1 MDEHRTVNRAHWD
14 EATDVHVASDYYD
27 VAAFKAGNNR
37 LHGIE
42 RDELGDVRGKTL
54 LHLQCHFGL
63 DTLSWARLGADVTGI
78 DFSERAVEQARAL
91 SAELDIPARFLV
103 SDLYELPS
111 NLDGTFDIVFT
122 SYGAIYWLPDIKR
135 WGEIA
140 ASYVKPGGT
149 FYIAEF
155 HPVGFMFDT
164 DHSENPAMKDF
175 ERKYPYFHSDVP
187 IRDDSSDYADPAAA
201 MSNSLT
207 YSWAHSMSD
216 ILNALLSAGLEI
228 EYLHEFP
235 FSIIREFPF
244 LEQREDGYWHVSE
257 GMYDMPMIFSIKAR
271 KP

>member
-1 MDEHRTVNRAHWD
+1 MDEHRSVNRAHWD
-14 EATDVHVASDYYD
+14 EATDVHIASEFYD
-27 VAAFKAGNNR
+27 VASFKAGQSR
-37 LHGIE
+37 LHAIE
-42 RDELGDVRGKTL
+42 RAELGDVRGKTL
-54 LHLQCHFGL
+54 LHLQCHFGM

-78 DFSERAVEQARAL
+78 DFSERAIAEARAL

-164 DHSENPAMKDF
+164 DFSGESREKDYV
-175 ERKYPYFHSDVP
+175 RRYPYFHEADP
-187 IRDDSSDYADPAAA
+187 ILDESSDYADPTAA
-201 MSNSLT
+201 MKNVLT
-207 YSWAHSMSD
+207 FSWSHSMSD
-216 ILNALLSAGLEI
+216 ILNALISGGLQI
-228 EYLHEFP
+228 EHFHEFNY
-235 FSIIREFPF
+235 STVRQFPF
-244 LEQREDGYWHVSE
+244 LEQREDGNWHVPK
-257 GMYDMPMIFSIKAR
+257 GMHDMPMLFSIKAR

>member
-1 MDEHRTVNRAHWD
+1 MDEQLAVNRVHWD
-14 EATDVHVASDYYD
+14 EVTDVHMTSDFYD
-27 VAAFKAGNNR
+27 VESFKAGQNR

-42 RDELGDVRGKTL
+42 RAELGDVAGKSM

-63 DTLSWARLGADVTGI
+63 DTMSWARLGATVTGV
-78 DFSERAVEQARAL
+78 DFSERAIDTARAL
-91 SAELDIPARFLV
+91 AAELKIRATFLV

-111 NLDGTFDIVFT
+111 NLDGQFDVVFT

-164 DHSENPAMKDF
+164 DMGQDPSMNDYV
-175 ERKYPYFHSDVP
+175 RKYPYFHEDEP
-187 IRDDSSDYADPAAA
+187 IDDDSADYADPDAPVK
-201 MSNSLT
+201 NTRT
-207 YSWAHSMSD
+207 YSWSHSLSD
-216 ILNALLSAGLEI
+216 ITNALMGGGLQL
-228 EYLHEFP
+228 EYIHEFP
-235 FSIIREFPF
+235 FSTIKEFGF
-244 LEQREDGYWHVSE
+244 LEQHDDGYWYSPP
-257 GMYDMPMIFSIKAR
+257 GKYDMPMIFSIKAR